1 MQFVFYDSVP
11 GVLGAGV
18 GTSQAFS
25 AHFHGILERLA
36 QSGGVYGEVR
46 DIQKHN
52 NNINNNNN
60 MTTSDIAF
68 LRKLAEIKRTGQF
81 KISMEQLRR
90 LDHIKQGQ
98 FTATITEEEEAMPPR
113 FQTDIQ
119 DAEVTTKYFT
129 SYGNLEAM
137 TSRP

>member
-1 MQFVFYDSVP
+1 
-11 GVLGAGV
+11 
-18 GTSQAFS
+18 
-25 AHFHGILERLA
+25 
-36 QSGGVYGEVR
+36 
-46 DIQKHN
+46 
-52 NNINNNNN
+52 
-60 MTTSDIAF
+60 MTTSDVAF

-119 DAEVTTKYFT
+119 DAEVVTYLINMKSCWCKSGHFVVKLHK
-129 SYGNLEAM
+129 SAESIINVPVMFDDA
-137 TSRP
+137 